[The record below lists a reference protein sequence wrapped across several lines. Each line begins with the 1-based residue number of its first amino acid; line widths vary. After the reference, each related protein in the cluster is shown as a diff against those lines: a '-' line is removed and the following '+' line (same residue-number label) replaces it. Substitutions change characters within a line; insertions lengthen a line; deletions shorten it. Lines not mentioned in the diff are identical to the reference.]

1 MPMLSVVDLCREPE
15 LAAFHVKIPRHDR
28 VIQHRARRLAGA
40 AVGPRPYPGHHGA
53 DAGQRGEPPPALNTA
68 AGAAPRRAAAAVG
81 RAGRGQIR
89 PPLFPR
95 GGAHDGAPLVGHVA
109 LPEVVGPAAVPHGAA
124 DGGHVPQL
132 RGRQPGENAVDGQLR
147 EVEQRGVPR
156 GLGALHLGHRA
167 LPLEGRHER
176 HGVRGRARGRGRGRD
191 PAEQPVAGQEAE
203 QREREF
209 LAEGG
214 EEESHVTGAW
224 LGEEEEAG
232 EDEGGDEGKHRS
244 IRDKKHSDDG

>member
-1 MPMLSVVDLCREPE
+1 MTESSSTGPADLPAPPSALGRIQDTTGQTQDS
-15 LAAFHVKIPRHDR
+15 AAS
-28 VIQHRARRLAGA
+28 HRRRL
-40 AVGPRPYPGHHGA
+40 
-53 DAGQRGEPPPALNTA
+53 T
-68 AGAAPRRAAAAVG
+68 
-81 RAGRGQIR
+81 
-89 PPLFPR
+89 
-95 GGAHDGAPLVGHVA
+95 
-109 LPEVVGPAAVPHGAA
+109 PHGAA

>member
-1 MPMLSVVDLCREPE
+1 MLSVVDLCREPE

-53 DAGQRGEPPPALNTA
+53 DA
-68 AGAAPRRAAAAVG
+68 
-81 RAGRGQIR
+81 GQIR